1 MKKFFT
7 MSALL
12 LLSIA
17 CSSNLNA
24 QRLFDTTKFTI
35 AATLKAS
42 DYPAWSDSVAPWRV
56 YGTYDLDKDGKKE
69 FLVIVDPATTFA
81 ADTNMSTIL
90 RFEATANNTFA
101 LVWSAKIPQQNAAK
115 GSWPSLTVG
124 DIDKDGLQ
132 EIIYGASLDA
142 RASVDPSPNRIFIYE
157 YETALGN
164 FPAEPT
170 LMSKLSF
177 PDKYYYALTSII
189 ADDVDND
196 GDVELI
202 LSARRAYG
210 GGWGNASLR
219 PLFIYRLNG
228 DISPGFSDFERE
240 FADTLGTF
248 NGGYYFNN
256 HIVDFDGDG
265 KKEIWGFTW
274 DFLSFAVYEAT
285 GKDTYALQV
294 DVNQA
299 KSIADYGEQNSVSFY
314 DANKDGKLEMFVAG
328 QTSPPSAVF
337 YIGNTSDVSTLD
349 TGSVKYI
356 SPVMEAS
363 NFQGAS
369 IGDIDGDGE
378 VDFFVGDWS
387 SSNRKVY
394 RLRHLKGQA
403 FDDSM
408 GYVLDTLFSTP
419 SDSTYA
425 FPNVEFL
432 NDVDGDGKRELAIVN
447 SEIRGDH
454 PEDVSIFILESKV
467 AVLGVKT
474 ISGNVPSAF
483 TLEQNFPNP
492 FNPSS
497 SIRFS
502 LTSENHVELFISNAL
517 GQQVGTLVNERMS
530 AGTHEVKFNAD
541 GLSTGTY
548 FYTLKSGTLTET
560 KKMIL
565 VK

>member
-1 MKKFFT
+1 MKKLLT
-7 MSALL
+7 MSAVLFL
-12 LLSIA
+12 VLSL
-17 CSSNLNA
+17 SSSLHA
-24 QRLFDTTKFTI
+24 QRLFDSTKFTI

-42 DYPAWSDSVAPWRV
+42 DYPEWSDSVGAWRV

-69 FLVIVDPATTFA
+69 FLVVVDPATTFA

-90 RFEATANNTFA
+90 RFESSANNTYN
-101 LVWSAKIPQQNAAK
+101 LVWSARIPAQNAPK
-115 GSWPSLTVG
+115 GSWPALTVG

-142 RASVDPSPNRIFIYE
+142 RTSVDPSPNRVFIYE

-170 LMSKLSF
+170 LSSKLSF
-177 PDKYYYALTSII
+177 PDKYYYALTSIL
-189 ADDVDND
+189 AEDVDGD
-196 GDVELI
+196 GDVELV

-219 PLFIYRLNG
+219 PLFIYHLNG

-240 FADTLGTF
+240 FADTIGTF

-274 DFLSFAVYEAT
+274 DYLSFAVYEAT
-285 GKDTYALQV
+285 GKDTYVLQV

-299 KSIADYGEQNSVSFY
+299 KSISDYGEQNSVAFY
-314 DANKDGKLEMFVAG
+314 DANKDGKMEMFVAG

-349 TGSVKYI
+349 TGSVKYV
-356 SPVMEAS
+356 SPVMEAA

-369 IGDIDGDGE
+369 IGDIEGDGV

-387 SSNRKVY
+387 SDNRKVY

-408 GYVLDTLFSTP
+408 GYALDTLFSTP

-432 NDVDGDGKRELAIVN
+432 NDVDGDGKRELAIIN

-454 PEDVSIFILESKV
+454 PEDVAIFILESKV
-467 AVLGVKT
+467 VVLSVKT
-474 ISGNVPSAF
+474 VSNSIPAAF

-502 LTSENHVELFISNAL
+502 LTSDQHVELFITNAL
-517 GQQVGTLVNERMS
+517 GQQVGTLVNERMT

>member
-1 MKKFFT
+1 
-7 MSALL
+7 MSAVLL
-12 LLSIA
+12 LVITSSSMLS
-17 CSSNLNA
+17 A

-56 YGTYDLDKDGKKE
+56 FGTYDLDKDGKKE

-90 RFEATANNTFA
+90 RFEASANNTFD
-101 LVWSAKIPQQNAAK
+101 LVWSAMIPPQNAPK

-196 GDVELI
+196 GDVELV

-228 DISPGFSDFERE
+228 DISPGFSDFELE

-256 HIVDFDGDG
+256 HVVDFDGNG
-265 KKEIWGFTW
+265 KKEVWGFTW
-274 DFLSFAVYEAT
+274 DLLSYAVYEAT
-285 GKDTYALQV
+285 GKDTYVLKA

-299 KSIADYGEQNSVSFY
+299 SDFDYGEQNSVSFY

-328 QTSPPSAVF
+328 QASPSPPGAVF
-337 YIGNTSDVSTLD
+337 YLPNTADLTSLST
-349 TGSVKYI
+349 TSTKII
-356 SPVMEAS
+356 SPIQNEAF
-363 NFQGAS
+363 FQGAS

-378 VDFFVGDWS
+378 VDFFIGDYS
-387 SSNRKVY
+387 TSNRRVY

-403 FDDSM
+403 FDDSL
-408 GYVLDTLFSTP
+408 GYAIDTLFSTP

-467 AVLGVKT
+467 AVLDVKT

-548 FYTLKSGTLTET
+548 FYTLKSGAYTET